1 MVVIERLELTAEK
14 LYTNSI
20 VQSCFSVPAL
30 APEGSRSAS
39 CQIRPEQQGVR
50 SLFFH
55 LSSFS
60 SWPLAPKELFVSG
73 QQRAQ
78 YPPGDPDPPSH
89 RGASA
94 SDGPRDWK
102 LSVGCWHQVNPG
114 LVLSGSALVWPR
126 RTEKRDQHTDVW
138 ALTTQGSTGHL
149 AQRPVEFLLISILTY
164 YKLYALTDAV
174 VWTLLGFSHLKLPTQ
189 VQSVSSIHHAF
200 SYNY

>member
-1 MVVIERLELTAEK
+1 MSIECECLSWADGGYRETWIDCRKALHKQHCA
-14 LYTNSI
+14 
-20 VQSCFSVPAL
+20 SCFSVPAL
-30 APEGSRSAS
+30 APEGSRLAS

-55 LSSFS
+55 LSSLS

-94 SDGPRDWK
+94 SHGPRDWK

-114 LVLSGSALVWPR
+114 L
-126 RTEKRDQHTDVW
+126 
-138 ALTTQGSTGHL
+138 GSTHRRLSSDHPRKHRSSG
-149 AQRPVEFLLISILTY
+149 
-164 YKLYALTDAV
+164 TDFN
-174 VWTLLGFSHLKLPTQ
+174 TD
-189 VQSVSSIHHAF
+189 
-200 SYNY
+200 